1 VQVFDKPGRYRTV
14 GEVTVVRQ
22 HKINPHYLAAFLR
35 SNAGQLQID
44 RFITGATGQL
54 RLYPRDVAQL
64 WVPILPDDQ
73 QTEFEKFALQAAQYR
88 IRAAKLPDAAKRAV
102 EIAIKDSEAAALEHL
117 ASFKLSTST
126 AR

>member
-1 VQVFDKPGRYRTV
+1 
-14 GEVTVVRQ
+14 VRQ
-22 HKINPHYLAAFLR
+22 LKINPHYLAAFLR

-54 RLYPRDVAQL
+54 HLYPRDVAKL

-88 IRAAKLPDAAKRAV
+88 IRAADLLDAARHAV
-102 EIAIKDSEAAALEHL
+102 EIAIEESEAAALRYL
-117 ASFKLSTST
+117 ASFDLSANT
-126 AR
+126 AP